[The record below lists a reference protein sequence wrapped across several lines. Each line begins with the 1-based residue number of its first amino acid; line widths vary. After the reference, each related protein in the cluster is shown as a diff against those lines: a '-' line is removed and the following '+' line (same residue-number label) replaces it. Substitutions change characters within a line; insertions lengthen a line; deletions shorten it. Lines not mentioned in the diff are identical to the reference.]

1 MPDVGTGDV
10 LTLREAAEFLRVS
23 EKTLGD
29 MARSGRMPCQKVGR
43 EWRFLRSAIEAW
55 LGHRDGADM
64 VAEPQVQY
72 PLPFPEPAA
81 PRRGQPPEPSE
92 EGFGDTAF
100 TKNRDEP
107 LHRWVP
113 WIAGFSSSFVTGVL
127 ETATVGDPREATV
140 LDPFAGVGTTLVEAL
155 KRGHNAIG
163 FEINPYAALVC
174 RAKVE
179 CARYD
184 LERLDEL
191 IRRFHPF
198 MTARAGSLPA
208 SKPPEGFRSRAPF
221 FSPKVERKVLH
232 VLDYIAEQ
240 DEGGLQDVLRVALGA
255 VLVSVSNYSYEP
267 SLGRRASAGKDDVL
281 DADVAGIMARKL
293 QQMATDMAQLQLQ
306 LASFPETPATAVRC
320 ESFLDRYDRVEPASV
335 DVLVTSPP
343 YLNNYHYIRNSRP
356 QMYWLRLAHS
366 PNDLKGVEHGSFG
379 KFWQTVRAGEAL
391 SLSFDMPELEE
402 SIGFLRSVNS
412 HKGAYGGPGWA
423 NYAATYFSDC
433 HRFAGSLRRVLRP
446 GGKAIVAL
454 GNSILQG
461 VEFRTD
467 VLFGRICELQ
477 SLKLEEVVPLRE
489 KRTGT
494 SIIRSSV
501 RSNSARGKT
510 TLYES
515 AVVVGKAR

>member
-1 MPDVGTGDV
+1 MDI
-10 LTLREAAEFLRVS
+10 LTVQGAAELLAVDA
-23 EKTLGD
+23 KTVYRLIERDGLP
-29 MARSGRMPCQKVGR
+29 AFKVGR
-43 EWRFLRSAIEAW
+43 QWRMRVRDLEAW
-55 LGHRDGADM
+55 IDRQM
-64 VAEPQVQY
+64 QVNEASPTYRAGQTA
-72 PLPFPEPAA
+72 LFPEAEGDETGPHEAG
-81 PRRGQPPEPSE
+81 RGFSDSAFSE
-92 EGFGDTAF
+92 NGDL
-100 TKNRDEP
+100 P
-107 LHRWVP
+107 VHRWVP
-113 WIAGFSSSFVTGVL
+113 WIAGFSATFVREVL
-127 ETATVGDPREATV
+127 DRYAPGDAQPESQTV
-140 LDPFAGVGTTLVEAL
+140 LDPFAGVGTTLVAASL
-155 KRGHNAIG
+155 RRHPVCG
-163 FEINPYAALVC
+163 FEINPYAAEAAEVKL
-174 RAKVE
+174 RAP
-179 CARYD
+179 AIPA
-184 LERLDEL
+184 DEL
-191 IRRFHPF
+191 SRKIGEFETSVQEAVRTGASPKGSAPHGFRTRRRF
-198 MTARAGSLPA
+198 L
-208 SKPPEGFRSRAPF
+208 
-221 FSPKVERKVLH
+221 SPLVERKVL
-232 VLDYIAEQ
+232 LARDFIEDLKDPLIRKCFRIALASE
-240 DEGGLQDVLRVALGA
+240 
-255 VLVSVSNYSYEP
+255 LVGFSNYSYEP
-267 SLGRRASAGKDDVL
+267 SLGTRVAAGKPEVADAPVARAMGNKLRLMVEDVK
-281 DADVAGIMARKL
+281 AL
-293 QQMATDMAQLQLQ
+293 QGDLHAKASLPAAELHQGDFFELEHVLPDNSIQL
-306 LASFPETPATAVRC
+306 VI
-320 ESFLDRYDRVEPASV
+320 
-335 DVLVTSPP
+335 TSPP

-391 SLSFDMPELEE
+391 SLSFDMPEREE